1 MLDKDNNQL
10 ELNNGYVDLNSNEL
24 IGSDFNLNFNKET
37 FGNVENDP
45 RLIGRYILVNQSE
58 KTMKKSK
65 FTTCKNK
72 SGKCPAWS
80 ISANE
85 VKHKKDKKRIE
96 YKKAWLEI
104 YDVPIAYFPY
114 FFHPDPTVER
124 QSGFLFP
131 DFINSSNLGFSTQIP
146 YYKAIGNDKDMTISP
161 RIYTNNN
168 LFIQNEYRQA
178 FEKSNLISDFSFN
191 NKDNSS
197 SSHFFS
203 LYESYENDSFY
214 KIKIETVSN
223 ENYLKKYQIKSPLI
237 DNYGVLNSYLLFEKN
252 TEDYYFS
259 SSATAIEDLSK
270 VSSDK
275 YEYIIPNYD
284 FSKETY
290 LNESFFDTFTFTSSG
305 NYRKFNTNVDE
316 MDVTND
322 FKFTTNNIYEFDNLD
337 SEFNLLF
344 RNLNTYG
351 DSSTIFKD
359 EEDYKIFGTAL
370 MNLKYPLIKSNSSNK
385 NFLSPIASIRY
396 SPTSGSNLK
405 NQKKQ
410 INFYDL
416 FKLDR
421 ISNKTVE
428 KGFST
433 TLGLEYKKFN
443 NANEENLNF
452 GLGVNFRNKE
462 DDDLPTS
469 SSLGNKTSDIIGY
482 SGMNITENL
491 SFNYNFSID
500 QNLSDTNYS
509 LVSMN
514 YGSNKFKTSFE
525 YMEKSGFIGDE
536 SYLNNFTEF
545 ELNRSN
551 SLAFETSK
559 NIDKNLTNYYNLIY
573 SYKNDCLTASVVYN
587 KQFYKDDDINPGQ
600 NIFFKLSLLPF
611 GTINT
616 PNLND

>member
-1 MLDKDNNQL
+1 MMFLLHIFLISFILTQLLKGNQ
-10 ELNNGYVDLNSNEL
+10 VS
-24 IGSDFNLNFNKET
+24 
-37 FGNVENDP
+37 
-45 RLIGRYILVNQSE
+45 
-58 KTMKKSK
+58 
-65 FTTCKNK
+65 
-72 SGKCPAWS
+72 
-80 ISANE
+80 
-85 VKHKKDKKRIE
+85 
-96 YKKAWLEI
+96 
-104 YDVPIAYFPY
+104 
-114 FFHPDPTVER
+114 
-124 QSGFLFP
+124 FP

-337 SEFNLLF
+337 PEFNLLF

-410 INFYDL
+410 INFDDL

-421 ISNKTVE
+421 VSNKTVE

-443 NANEENLNF
+443 NSNEENLNF

-500 QNLSDTNYS
+500 QNLSDKNYS

-514 YGSNKFKTSFE
+514 
-525 YMEKSGFIGDE
+525 
-536 SYLNNFTEF
+536 
-545 ELNRSN
+545 
-551 SLAFETSK
+551 
-559 NIDKNLTNYYNLIY
+559 
-573 SYKNDCLTASVVYN
+573 
-587 KQFYKDDDINPGQ
+587 
-600 NIFFKLSLLPF
+600 
-611 GTINT
+611 
-616 PNLND
+616 